1 MIVIRRLLFASFV
14 VLLALQHRNVFA
26 QRPPR
31 NRAAVFAHGDLRVS
45 GNRRYWVHA
54 DGTPFFYLG
63 DTAWELFHRLTRE
76 EAARYLEDRRE
87 KGFTVIQ
94 AVALAEF
101 DGLATPNAYGHTPLI
116 NNDPTKPSEDYFKHI
131 DWIIGLAEAKGLYI
145 GLLPTWGDK
154 VGPLLWGKGPV
165 VFNATNAR
173 TYGRFL
179 GARYKDRPN
188 IIWILGGDRPADDT
202 RDVWRAMAA
211 GLKEGDGGRH
221 LMTYHPVGGKSSAE
235 WFHTDEWL
243 ASNMLQSGHSRVDA
257 ANYAMIAKDYERAPA
272 KPCLDGEPRYEDH
285 PIDWKPEKGWFN
297 DYDVRQAAYWALF
310 AGAHGHTYGCHDIW
324 QFYAEGRT
332 PISAA
337 RTLWTE
343 ALNLAGARQVGYIRR
358 LIESRPFLMR
368 VPDQSLIA
376 AEQGTGA
383 DHAQATRGADGSY
396 AFIYLPTGK
405 AIEIDLDKLS
415 GKRIRA
421 WWFDPRSGT
430 ATSAGT
436 FARKG
441 TRPMTPPSTGRGNDW
456 VLVLDDAAKPYPG
469 PGARAFLGAKDKT
482 V

>member
-1 MIVIRRLLFASFV
+1 MHSIKRALFLSFV
-14 VLLALQHRNVFA
+14 ALLALQHRSVFA

-31 NRAAVFAHGDLRVS
+31 NRAAIFAHGDLQVS
-45 GNRRYWVHA
+45 SNQRFWVHT

-76 EAARYLEDRRE
+76 ETARYLEDRRG

-94 AVALAEF
+94 AVALAEL
-101 DGLATPNAYGHTPLI
+101 DGLTVPNAYGHTPL
-116 NNDPTKPSEDYFKHI
+116 NGNDPTRPNEDYFKHV
-131 DWIIGLAEAKGLYI
+131 DWVISLAEAKGLYI

-165 VFNATNAR
+165 VFNEANAR
-173 TYGRFL
+173 AYGRFL

-202 RDVWRAMAA
+202 EAVWRAMAT

-221 LMTYHPVGGKSSAE
+221 LMTFHPVGGKSSSE
-235 WFHTDEWL
+235 WFHTDDWL
-243 ASNMLQSGHSRVDA
+243 ASNMLQSGHSRADA
-257 ANYAMIAKDYERAPA
+257 DNYAMIARDYERKPM

-324 QFYAEGRT
+324 QFFAPGRT

-337 RTLWTE
+337 RTPWTD
-343 ALNLAGARQVGYIRR
+343 ALNLPGARQMGYARR
-358 LIESRPFLMR
+358 LIQSRPFLMR

-376 AEQGTGA
+376 AGQGTGA
-383 DHAQATRGADGSY
+383 DHAQATRGEDGSY

-405 AIEIDLDKLS
+405 PVEIDLEKLS
-415 GKRIRA
+415 GKQIRA
-421 WWFDPRSGT
+421 WWFDPRNGT

-441 TRPMTPPSTGRGNDW
+441 IRLLTPPSEGRGNDW
-456 VLVLDDAAKPYPG
+456 VLALDDAAKSYPA
-469 PGARAFLGAKDKT
+469 PGARAFTGTKGRP
-482 V
+482 

>member
-1 MIVIRRLLFASFV
+1 MTSIQRVLFASFV
-14 VLLALQHRNVFA
+14 VLLALPHRNVFA
-26 QRPPR
+26 QRPPL
-31 NRAAVFAHGDLRVS
+31 NRAATFAHGALRVS
-45 GNRRYWVHA
+45 GNRRFWIHA

-76 EAARYLEDRRE
+76 EAARYLEDRRG

-101 DGLATPNAYGHTPLI
+101 DGLTTPNAYGHTPLI
-116 NNDPTKPSEDYFKHI
+116 NNDPAKPNEDYFKHV
-131 DWIIGLAEAKGLYI
+131 DWVIALAEAKGLYV

-165 VFNATNAR
+165 VFDATNAR
-173 TYGRFL
+173 AYGRFL

-202 RDVWRAMAA
+202 QAVWRAMVA

-221 LMTYHPVGGKSSAE
+221 LMTYHSVGGKSSAE

-257 ANYAMIAKDYERAPA
+257 DNYAMIARDYERTPA

-310 AGAHGHTYGCHDIW
+310 AGAHGHTYGCHNIW
-324 QFYAEGRT
+324 QFYAPGRT

-337 RTLWTE
+337 RTPWTE
-343 ALNLAGARQVGYIRR
+343 ALNLAGSRQVGYARR

-368 VPDQSLIA
+368 VPDQSLI
-376 AEQGTGA
+376 EWGQGEGA
-383 DHAQATRGADGSY
+383 DHAQATRGEDNSY
-396 AFIYLPTGK
+396 AFIYLPTGRP
-405 AIEIDLDKLS
+405 IEVDLNKLS
-415 GKRIRA
+415 GKRVRA
-421 WWFDPRSGT
+421 W
-430 ATSAGT
+430 
-436 FARKG
+436 
-441 TRPMTPPSTGRGNDW
+441 
-456 VLVLDDAAKPYPG
+456 
-469 PGARAFLGAKDKT
+469 
-482 V
+482 